1 MQENQGH
8 ELVII
13 RRRPDPEADEP
24 KGGVW
29 KIAYADF
36 MTAMMA
42 FFLVMWLINATDQE
56 TREVVATYFN
66 PIRLAEATSDRKGL
80 RDPDA
85 SSQGV
90 DLEERSDAP
99 VTEADAEH
107 VEARHT
113 PQPVARRYSETALF
127 QDPYA
132 VLAELSAQAAFAPA
146 TPAAGID
153 PTPGERGEPGLVG
166 GDAFRDPFDPVYWQ
180 LAPQPAVGRADGDGT
195 GGPMGLPDAAA
206 PLGLGGPAGS
216 DARALAAPTLDVP
229 TLDVEARAVAG
240 AAAVPAAVVAI
251 DEPPAQ
257 EAAIAVAAVDE
268 ADAGGAPQPA
278 PVRIAA
284 TGDDAPAGAPSPEA
298 PSPEAP
304 STEEPSTEEPT
315 AEAPSTEA
323 PSTEEEALDPA
334 LVRAAALRARIS
346 AAMAQATG
354 AAAPENVP
362 AIEVSATPEGL
373 LVSLTD
379 DADFGMFAIGSAEP
393 RPELVRVVEEIAPI
407 LAAEAG
413 AIVIRGHTDA
423 RPFRSETYDNWRLS
437 SARAHMAYYMLV
449 RGGFAEE
456 RILRVEGHADRMLK
470 VADDP
475 YADENRRIEILL
487 REARS

>member
-56 TREVVATYFN
+56 TREVVASYFN
-66 PIRLAEATSDRKGL
+66 PIRLAEATTDRKGL
-80 RDPDA
+80 RDPDQ
-85 SSQGV
+85 SSEGV

-99 VTEADAEH
+99 VTQADDVVEADP
-107 VEARHT
+107 VV
-113 PQPVARRYSETALF
+113 QPVERRYSETALF

-132 VLAELSAQAAFAPA
+132 VLAELSAQAAFAPPS
-146 TPAAGID
+146 PAAGID
-153 PTPGERGEPGLVG
+153 VTPGERGEPGLVG

-180 LAPQPAVGRADGDGT
+180 LAPQVNVGRADGDGT

-206 PLGLGGPAGS
+206 PLGLGGPEGSQPQAMAALPLPDAETFAVAGEI
-216 DARALAAPTLDVP
+216 ALDGEAQAMAGAA
-229 TLDVEARAVAG
+229 ARAVAD
-240 AAAVPAAVVAI
+240 A
-251 DEPPAQ
+251 
-257 EAAIAVAAVDE
+257 EAALELAVAEVEAAEEAMEAEVAAVE
-268 ADAGGAPQPA
+268 VA
-278 PVRIAA
+278 VEEEIAA
-284 TGDDAPAGAPSPEA
+284 GEEA
-298 PSPEAP
+298 AEV
-304 STEEPSTEEPT
+304 
-315 AEAPSTEA
+315 AEAVALEET
-323 PSTEEEALDPA
+323 TEEEASEDPA
-334 LVRAAALRARIS
+334 LSRAGALRARIA
-346 AAMAQATG
+346 AAMAEATG
-354 AAAPENVP
+354 APAPANAP
-362 AIEVSATPEGL
+362 AIEVSATSEGL

-379 DADFGMFAIGSAEP
+379 AADFGMFAIGSAEP
-393 RPELVRVVEEIAPI
+393 RPELVRVIEEIAPI
-407 LAAEAG
+407 LAEEAG

-423 RPFRSETYDNWRLS
+423 RPFRSEDYDNWRLS

-456 RILRVEGHADRMLK
+456 RILRVEGHADRLLK

-475 YADENRRIEILL
+475 FAAENRRIEILL
-487 REARS
+487 REEARS